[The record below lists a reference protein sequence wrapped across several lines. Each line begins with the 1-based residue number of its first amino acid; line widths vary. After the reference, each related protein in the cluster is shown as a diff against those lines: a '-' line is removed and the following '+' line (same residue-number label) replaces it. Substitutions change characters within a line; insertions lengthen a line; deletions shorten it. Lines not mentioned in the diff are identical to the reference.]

1 MQSLS
6 NVLFNKFE
14 LNLAFDNMQQGNFD
28 CRIELDPH
36 GNMSYHGPFAR
47 AGSDECGEAKT
58 FPTTVILLLVL
69 L

>member
-36 GNMSYHGPFAR
+36 GNMSCHGQLAR
-47 AGSDECGEAKT
+47 AGSVECGEAKT
-58 FPTTVILLLVL
+58 SPTTVILLLL
-69 L
+69 LL